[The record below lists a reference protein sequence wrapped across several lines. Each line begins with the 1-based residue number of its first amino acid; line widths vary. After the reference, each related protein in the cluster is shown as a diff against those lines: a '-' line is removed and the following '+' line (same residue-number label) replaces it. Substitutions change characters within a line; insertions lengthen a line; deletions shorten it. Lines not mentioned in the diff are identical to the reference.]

1 MLAKIGLD
9 VSLNI
14 MNIFCF
20 NEEIIEALPKKLCI
34 FFVFENPQNE
44 QGGKSQ
50 IVLQLQ
56 LGSFFFFFFNFLN
69 IF

>member
-1 MLAKIGLD
+1 MLTKIGPD

-14 MNIFCF
+14 TNMFCF

-34 FFVFENPQNE
+34 FLVFENPQNE

-50 IVLQLQ
+50 IAL
-56 LGSFFFFFFNFLN
+56 
-69 IF
+69 